1 MKFELIE
8 DFKKLKGGID
18 ILSLEKII
26 SDLLIFLRRNKLNWF
41 EGIELI
47 NDLIYLK
54 RHDSSRLSKAISEQI
69 FTWIE
74 EKYDSEKILDTV
86 RFEVEENS
94 EEEKIVRLID
104 LTLNTIYH
112 LNQNIQVLP
121 FIQEKRRVAKTDFE
135 KYELQEA
142 IEYLKIRRQISV
154 PKKVLSEAIK
164 DEILKRTDDHFQ
176 TQFDEKRY
184 NDLYSGF
191 RETISEH
198 KESYSIFWGLK
209 SEKYTSTIKKT
220 LLVGVGALF
229 LSKTTDLI
237 EMSGSGPHNWEEW
250 FELEIFQQETYW
262 VLEIHFDKRK
272 ISILKVLF
280 SCSTRDILNM
290 VDDNGKIIIEEEEEE
305 ITYLKEKLDEYKVIN
320 TLEKRRRSK
329 MSTD

>member
-229 LSKTTDLI
+229 LSKTT
-237 EMSGSGPHNWEEW
+237 
-250 FELEIFQQETYW
+250 T
-262 VLEIHFDKRK
+262 K
-272 ISILKVLF
+272 
-280 SCSTRDILNM
+280 
-290 VDDNGKIIIEEEEEE
+290 
-305 ITYLKEKLDEYKVIN
+305 
-320 TLEKRRRSK
+320 
-329 MSTD
+329 